1 MRVSRTNPV
10 LPVLPVL
17 LLSGALALS
26 GCASE
31 KPPSL
36 GDRILAAGASHQ
48 ELGEQWQDAE
58 ARKDE
63 AEDDIR
69 AAKKAIKQAEQDLED
84 ARDDLEDATER
95 LADSKRDLA
104 EAEGEYHRRF
114 PGQATTEA
122 Q

>member
-1 MRVSRTNPV
+1 MRVSPPNSG
-10 LPVLPVL
+10 LPVL
-17 LLSGALALS
+17 LLAGALAFA

-48 ELGEQWQDAE
+48 ELGERWHDAE

-69 AAKKAIKQAEQDLED
+69 AAKKAIEQAEQDLED
-84 ARDDLEDATER
+84 AQDDLEDATER
-95 LADSKRDLA
+95 LAESKKDLA
-104 EAEGEYHRRF
+104 EAEREFHRRF
-114 PGQATTEA
+114 PGQGISEA
-122 Q
+122 E